1 MKHSW
6 RQHPQRD
13 RKKVRILCEASS
25 TLKMS
30 RTQRT
35 FRWTEVRLDWFSS
48 TTGFYEYRFW
58 GSGLTFD
65 HLLHV
70 VFSLFSSGVWMH
82 LLDLLFYIG
91 GASSPS
97 SLTSSFVP
105 PCYTCVFIP
114 PCLWCFCQTP
124 DDSWQQTCCQTW
136 LVFFFHICHLAGSR
150 MLHEDIV
157 SRRKRMKG
165 WRSDE
170 GWRCLLENHLSVT
183 GKFLHWIWDLNGKHS
198 LEQEEVTLR

>member
-136 LVFFFHICHLAGSR
+136 LFFFSHMSSSR
-150 MLHEDIV
+150 KQDAA
-157 SRRKRMKG
+157 RRHCFQEETDERMKVRRRMKVPPG
-165 WRSDE
+165 ESSVSD
-170 GWRCLLENHLSVT
+170 WKISAL
-183 GKFLHWIWDLNGKHS
+183 DLGS
-198 LEQEEVTLR
+198 